1 MSKPWDTK
9 DEQLLIDRKKAEW
22 KISSGK
28 LLNQFLDAGWLRP
41 VVAEG
46 PRSKMLFSHDAL
58 KLAVIRLETE
68 GYEALVRDVEGGLGA

>member
-1 MSKPWDTK
+1 MSKPWDSK
-9 DEQLLIDRKKAEW
+9 NEQLLVDRKTAEW

-28 LLNQFLDAGWLRP
+28 LLNQFLEAGWLRP

-46 PRSKMLFSHDAL
+46 PRSKTLFSHDAL

-68 GYEALVRDVEGGLGA
+68 GYEALLRDVEEGPGA